1 MDVVK
6 IVAFSF
12 CGLMAVILLKSMK
25 SEYGMWVGLALACIL
40 AVYVL
45 GYLAQILAQV
55 EDVWTRMAG
64 STQLLSILIR
74 VIGISYLCEITAA
87 LCRENGCQ
95 ALAGQMV
102 LAGKLGILF
111 TGFPVLMELINFMM
125 ELGE

>member
-1 MDVVK
+1 MDIVK

-12 CGLMAVILLKSMK
+12 FGLIAVILLKSVK
-25 SEYGMWVGLALACIL
+25 SEYGLWVGVALACIL

-45 GYLAQILAQV
+45 GYLAQILSQV
-55 EDVWTRMAG
+55 EDVWTRVAG
-64 STQLLSILIR
+64 STQLLSILLR

-95 ALAGQMV
+95 ALAGQVV

-111 TGFPVLMELINFMM
+111 TGFPVLMELIYFIMD
-125 ELGE
+125 LGE

>member
-1 MDVVK
+1 MDIVK
-6 IVAFSF
+6 IIAFAF
-12 CGLMAVILLKSMK
+12 CGLIAVILLKSVK
-25 SEYGMWVGLALACIL
+25 SEYGLWVGVALACIL

-45 GYLAQILAQV
+45 GYLAQILSQV
-55 EDVWTRMAG
+55 EDVWTRLAG

-95 ALAGQMV
+95 ALAGQVV

-111 TGFPVLMELINFMM
+111 TGFPVLMELIYFIMD
-125 ELGE
+125 LGE